1 VKKGVNKKIKAF
13 FMRELSEL
21 GLKYFTDEMASPHA
35 SFMLRQLSKDFSI
48 IPHGP
53 LS

>member
-1 VKKGVNKKIKAF
+1 VNKKIKAF
-13 FMRELSEL
+13 FMRDQSEL
-21 GLKYFTDEMASPHA
+21 GLKYFTDEMASPPHA

-48 IPHGP
+48 IPHRP